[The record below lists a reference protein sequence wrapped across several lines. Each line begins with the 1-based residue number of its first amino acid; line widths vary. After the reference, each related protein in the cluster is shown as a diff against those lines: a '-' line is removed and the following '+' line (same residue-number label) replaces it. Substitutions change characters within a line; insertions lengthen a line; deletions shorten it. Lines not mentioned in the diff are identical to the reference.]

1 MVHFRRLLMT
11 NYYIDFLVYSYF
23 SKTSGLN
30 AILMFSGA
38 TVINFNNWNSSV
50 HKKIA

>member
-11 NYYIDFLVYSYF
+11 NYYIDFLVYSCF

-38 TVINFNNWNSSV
+38 TVINNWNSSV